1 MESHSPQQL
10 EANTPLDEAIGE
22 ATVWTVVL
30 GVVSLLAGI
39 AQLFGLVDA
48 GDVPVWLNLLI
59 PVVAIVLGLALPLRS
74 ILLTFLLVAIFI
86 AIVTSTLISTGL
98 VLQSGDYVLGGIIL
112 IRYVILISATRS
124 IARVFFGIWEERR
137 ISQGLQALGGT
148 ETGPVQNDARPPTTA
163 TVTLQPATNWSA
175 VYFGALA
182 AFLGFAGVIT
192 FFALPFED
200 IAAVMQVLFLVMAPG
215 TAVLAVMEQR
225 YVPKLID
232 TLREALATGDAE
244 TAQKTRDKLL
254 KAGRKSTRW
263 LAISALEFDPYDADR
278 NRAVENFRF
287 ARSALALIH
296 EIGELDADA
305 AKALHMH
312 FVEGHDRW
320 DVQREGW
327 TEVYDAAARIEQ
339 MARSPCTPQSIA
351 HP

>member
-1 MESHSPQQL
+1 MENRSPQQPQ
-10 EANTPLDEAIGE
+10 ANTPLDEAIGE
-22 ATVWTVVL
+22 ATVWSVVL
-30 GVVSLLAGI
+30 GVVSLVAGI
-39 AQLFGLVDA
+39 AQLFGMVDA
-48 GDVPVWLNLLI
+48 GGVPVWLNLLV
-59 PVVAIVLGLALPLRS
+59 PALAIILGLALPLRS
-74 ILLTFLLVAIFI
+74 IWLTFLLVAIFI

-98 VLQSGDYVLGGIIL
+98 VFQSGDYVLGGIIL

-148 ETGPVQNDARPPTTA
+148 ETAPVQNDARPPGTA
-163 TVTLQPATNWSA
+163 AVTLQPATNWSA
-175 VYFGALA
+175 VYFGAFA
-182 AFLGFAGVIT
+182 ALLGCAGVIT

-225 YVPKLID
+225 YVPNLID
-232 TLREALATGDAE
+232 TLRDALATGDTE
-244 TAQKTRDKLL
+244 NVQKTREKLL
-254 KAGRKSTRW
+254 KAGRKCTRW

-278 NRAVENFRF
+278 DRAIENFHFTR
-287 ARSALALIH
+287 AALALIH

-312 FVEGHDRW
+312 FVQGRDRW

-339 MARSPCTPQSIA
+339 MARSPCTPQTVTS
-351 HP
+351 P